1 MFDVCSSYP
10 YWFFTWFINY
20 WERSVEL
27 SSYNCGFSYFSFHF
41 NLCLLPVLQSSE
53 MHVHLLLLDPLID
66 LTPLVERRSLFIFN
80 NGILIV
86 KGRLILIYILSDI
99 NIATYFWLE
108 FLWYILLIHLLI
120 TYFCPYIYKSL
131 IERIEWCLDFHLKW
145 KSLSFN

>member
-1 MFDVCSSYP
+1 MFVLHILTDFSLGLSITEKEVLNCPTIIVGFPISL
-10 YWFFTWFINY
+10 FTSI
-20 WERSVEL
+20 
-27 SSYNCGFSYFSFHF
+27 
-41 NLCLLPVLQSSE
+41 CLLPVLQSSE

-66 LTPLVERRSLFIFN
+66 LTSLVERRSLFIFN